1 MFTGSTTH
9 ETGAPREGF
18 AALNTDAAEWEAAG
32 FSSAEAE
39 AYRGAWCLDPQTAAG
54 LRDAG
59 VTAEMA
65 ATLVG
70 DRDLDTVAYWV
81 SIGVYSV
88 ADALE
93 ACAVTVASEDV
104 VH

>member
-1 MFTGSTTH
+1 MFTGSTH
-9 ETGAPREGF
+9 KEAGAPREEF
-18 AALNTDAAEWEAAG
+18 AALNTDGGAWEEAG
-32 FSSAEAE
+32 FGAAEAE
-39 AYRGAWCLDPQTAAG
+39 AYRAAWCLDPQTAAE

-70 DRDLDTVAYWV
+70 ERDLDTVGYWV